1 MAKVL
6 NRKSDKFEA
15 KDKVRKKNLYTPD
28 DLKGIDSK
36 KDIGEPGQYPYTR
49 GIHPTMYQGK
59 LWTMRQ
65 FSGFGTPS
73 ETNKR
78 YKFLLEKGQT
88 GLSVAFD
95 MPTLM
100 GLDSDHPKSLGE
112 IGHCGVNI
120 SHLKDMEI
128 LFEGIP
134 LHKISTS
141 MTINSPAAMIWA
153 MYIVTAEKQ
162 GAKTQELE
170 GTLQNDIFKE
180 YIAQKEFIYPPE
192 PSLKLVVD
200 TIEFASQYLPKW
212 NPVSISG
219 YHIREAGSTAVQE
232 LAFTLADGFG
242 YVEAC
247 LKRGLPIDSFAPR
260 LSFFFDCH
268 NNFFEEIA
276 KFRAAR
282 RIWARHLK
290 EKYKAKNERSWWLRF
305 HTQTAGCSLTS
316 QQPYNNVVRVA
327 YQALAAVLGGTQ
339 SLHTNSLDETL
350 ALPTEKAVQIALRTQ
365 QILAF
370 ETKVP
375 EVIDPL
381 GGSYYVES
389 LTNQM
394 EEEAEDYFKRIEE
407 EGGVIEAIKNGFF
420 QREIARAAYE
430 HQKSLD
436 GKTEIVVGVNEFID
450 PEEKPVETLEIPA
463 HFEEEQKKRIA
474 EVRKMRDNRVVSEK
488 LKDLKEGA
496 EQEKNLMPFILE
508 ATRRYATLGEMVD
521 VLKEVYGEYQEAVV
535 F

>member
-1 MAKVL
+1 MTKVL
-6 NRKSDKFEA
+6 NENFEKQKSGI
-15 KDKVRKKNLYTPD
+15 KNKILYTPE
-28 DLKGIDSK
+28 DLEAIDFK
-36 KDIGEPGQYPYTR
+36 KNIGEPGQYPYTR

-65 FSGFGTPS
+65 FSGYGTPA

-95 MPTLM
+95 MATLM
-100 GLDSDHPKSLGE
+100 GLDADHPKSLGE
-112 IGHCGVNI
+112 IGHCGVNV

-134 LHKISTS
+134 LGKVSTS
-141 MTINSPAAMIWA
+141 MTINSPAAMIWG
-153 MYIVTAEKQ
+153 MYIATAEKQ
-162 GAKTQELE
+162 GSPMEELQ

-192 PSLKLVVD
+192 PSLNLVVD
-200 TIEFASQYLPKW
+200 TIEFASQHLPKW

-247 LKRGLPIDSFAPR
+247 LKRGLLIDSFAPR

-268 NNFFEEIA
+268 NDFFEEIA

-282 RIWARHLK
+282 KIWARHIK
-290 EKYKAKNERSWWLRF
+290 EKYGAKNERSWWLRF

-365 QILAF
+365 QILAH
-370 ETKVP
+370 ETKIP

-381 GGSYYVES
+381 GGSYYVEA
-389 LTNQM
+389 LTCQM
-394 EEEAEDYFKRIEE
+394 EEEAEEYFKRIEE
-407 EGGVIEAIKNGFF
+407 EGGVVEAIKNGFF
-420 QREIARAAYE
+420 QREIAKAAYE
-430 HQKSLD
+430 HQKAVD
-436 GKTEIVVGVNEFID
+436 GKKEIIVGVNEFIET
-450 PEEKPVETLEIPA
+450 EEKPVEILEIPS
-463 HFEEEQKKRIA
+463 HFEDEQKARTA
-474 EVRKMRDNRVVSEK
+474 EVKKTRDSRTVSEK
-488 LKDLKEGA
+488 LKNLHRAA
-496 EQEKNLMPFILE
+496 EQGKNLMPFILE
-508 ATRRYATLGEMVD
+508 ATREYATLGEMVE
-521 VLKEVYGEYQEAVV
+521 VLKEVYGEYQEPVV